1 MQSRRDQVQ
10 AHMFLASRMS
20 AAMLRAEPDA
30 PDHPTGRN
38 WRGAVG
44 GLVLAVLIGVGVGIY
59 GLVVPEGDG
68 SWATAGAFVVV
79 EDSSARYLY
88 AGGALHPVLNQ
99 ASAKLIAGDGMST
112 HTVSAADLSGTP
124 HGDPFGIVG
133 APDTLPGAGSFYGGS
148 WSACAAPSSTGGAD
162 ADEDAPAGALGL
174 TVGTVAGA
182 RGLADGEGVLVAS
195 PSGGTQLLYGGRRF
209 RLDAASGAA
218 DALSWPAEDA
228 AAVDDALLDT
238 LTAGPDIAVP
248 PVSGRGRPG
257 PGLDGAATR
266 YGQLFTGPGDHRY
279 LLREDGLVELT
290 GLLYDLVRGDPKTQS
305 QAYGGGAVVP
315 GTVGAA
321 DLVAHRAPAATAAAL
336 AQGLPPTAPR
346 LVAAAGRA
354 VCATAEPRAG
364 KAPAV
369 SVALAPAAS
378 VASGAPAV
386 QPGVRA
392 GCLAADRVSVP
403 AGKGVRVRAVSAS
416 GGGGSDYLVT
426 DAGVLY
432 PLPTGAAKTL
442 GYDGVAQ
449 VGLPASWLE
458 LLPAGPAL
466 DAAELADGGIA
477 QAATG
482 PAAPGGC
489 VAAATEA
496 PDGGDHRGDRDQ
508 RDVRD
513 RRDAPAGKPSG
524 NP

>member
-133 APDTLPGAGSFYGGS
+133 APDALPGEGSFYGGS

-162 ADEDAPAGALGL
+162 ADAKGDAPAGALGL

-257 PGLDGAATR
+257 PKLDGATTR
-266 YGQLFTGPGDHRY
+266 YGQLFTGPGGRRY

-305 QAYGGGAVVP
+305 QAYGGGAVAP

-466 DAAELADGGIA
+466 DAAELADGGIVR
-477 QAATG
+477 AATG
-482 PAAPGGC
+482 PA
-489 VAAATEA
+489 T
-496 PDGGDHRGDRDQ
+496 PDGCAAVTAGAGAGDTGRDGRDGRG
-508 RDVRD
+508 
-513 RRDAPAGKPSG
+513 APAGKPSG
-524 NP
+524 KP